1 MSKNNKDRSGA
12 AKRKFSL
19 GDVNGL
25 LIVAAVLT
33 GTILMTGATEAQF
46 QAEALAMAKQ
56 DAATKIAHCPL
67 GQYLPNTMVR

>member
-1 MSKNNKDRSGA
+1 MTNNKDRSGA

-33 GTILMTGATEAQF
+33 GTVLMTGATEARF
-46 QAEALAMAKQ
+46 QAEAVEMAKNE
-56 DAATKIAHCPL
+56 AKMKIAHCPI
-67 GQYLPNTMVR
+67 GQYLKDSVVR